1 MQLANG
7 LYQVLSVNPELKTKT
22 RRWLA
27 TVNGEPTIQSASKS
41 YQTGTCTDGSEFE
54 GEKTIYQFET
64 DDLNVIETG
73 DAISGRV
80 DHRTPTL
87 VTEALIERGR
97 NAVRP
102 LRDKPKP
109 LPVQDFNKPDP
120 NVEYAAP
127 PGVDL
132 TFEDLIQ
139 IVRKLQ
145 QRVHA
150 LESKVV

>member
-22 RRWLA
+22 RRWIA
-27 TVNGEPTIQSASKS
+27 TVNGEPTIQSESKS

-54 GEKTIYQFET
+54 GEKTVYQFET
-64 DDLNVIETG
+64 GDLNVIDVG

-87 VTEALIERGR
+87 VTEALIERGK

-102 LRDKPKP
+102 LKHVPKP
-109 LPVQDFNKPDP
+109 LPSVDFNKPDP
-120 NVEYAAP
+120 SVEYSAP
-127 PGVDL
+127 AGAVP
-132 TFEDLIQ
+132 TFEDLTQ
-139 IVRKLQ
+139 MVQELQRRVRALDSKL
-145 QRVHA
+145 
-150 LESKVV
+150 